1 MKTLLSAIVA
11 SVALLT
17 PLHDAS
23 AQSPQKWSV
32 IITRPNLNA
41 FDDAQQQAAFDR
53 IRVRTGGA
61 LDINTA
67 PIGSLPIK
75 DTEWLRALSAGD
87 LSMSTLVG
95 DYHAGDFPLLGLLQT
110 PFLFRDEVE
119 KRIAITAAFPILE
132 REANKLNI
140 HLLVARPFPEIGF
153 WTTEPISNLTD
164 LAKRPIRAQAKLYS
178 DIVEAAGGV
187 PVPVAFAEAYTALQR
202 GLVKGIFTGYAS
214 ITGSKIHE
222 VAPYAY
228 GIGLNNQI
236 YLLAANKAKWDALPD
251 KVKLIA
257 MEELGLANQTIQASI
272 PGAISS
278 EIAVQTA
285 GGLKGYK
292 AEPGNAWFS
301 LMSEKIVKPTLN
313 SELARSGPAGEEV
326 LTAIEAAIK
335 RKLR

>member
-1 MKTLLSAIVA
+1 MPVHQAN
-11 SVALLT
+11 
-17 PLHDAS
+17 
-23 AQSPQKWSV
+23 AQEKWSV

-41 FDDAQQQAAFDR
+41 FDDAQQQKAFDR
-53 IRVRTGGA
+53 IRERTGGA

-67 PIGSLPIK
+67 PISSLPIK
-75 DTEWLRALSAGD
+75 DSDWLRALSADD

-95 DYHAGDFPLLGLLQT
+95 DYHASDFPLLGLLQT
-110 PFLFRDEVE
+110 PFLFQDEVE
-119 KRIAITAAFPILE
+119 KRIAISAAFPILE

-153 WTTEPISNLTD
+153 WATEPIEDLTD
-164 LAKRPIRAQAKLYS
+164 FAKRPIRAQAKLYA
-178 DIVEAAGGV
+178 DIVEAAGGE

-236 YLLAANKAKWDALPD
+236 YLLAANKDKWDGLPD
-251 KVKLIA
+251 GVKLIV
-257 MEELGLANQTIQASI
+257 MEELGLAMQIIQASI
-272 PGAISS
+272 PNSISS
-278 EIAVQTA
+278 EIATQTA
-285 GGLKGYK
+285 GGLKSYSP
-292 AEPGNAWFS
+292 APGDKWFS
-301 LMSEKIVKPTLN
+301 LMSEKIVKSTLDA
-313 SELARSGPAGEEV
+313 ELARSGAAGEEV
-326 LTAIEAAIK
+326 LTAIESAIG

>member
-1 MKTLLSAIVA
+1 MIPLEAARAQA
-11 SVALLT
+11 S
-17 PLHDAS
+17 
-23 AQSPQKWSV
+23 QKWSV

-53 IRVRTGGA
+53 IRERTGGA
-61 LDINTA
+61 LDIQTA

-75 DTEWLRALSAGD
+75 DTEWLRALRAGD
-87 LSMSTLVG
+87 LSMAMLVG

-119 KRIAITAAFPILE
+119 KRIGLTAAFPILQ

-140 HLLVARPFPEIGF
+140 HLLAARPFPEIGF
-153 WTTEPISNLTD
+153 WATKPIADLTNMEG
-164 LAKRPIRAQAKLYS
+164 LQIRAQAKLYS
-178 DIVEAAGGV
+178 DIVKAANGA

-202 GLVKGIFTGYAS
+202 GLVKGIFTGFAS

-236 YLLAANKAKWDALPD
+236 YLLAVNKDKWDALPAP
-251 KVKLIA
+251 VKLITVEEVA
-257 MEELGLANQTIQASI
+257 MSMQIIQASI
-272 PGAISS
+272 PNAISS
-278 EIAVQTA
+278 EIEKQKA
-285 GGLKGYK
+285 GGLKEYD
-292 AEPGNAWFS
+292 AEPGDAWFA
-301 LMSEKIVKPTLN
+301 LMAQKIVKPTLEA
-313 SELARSGPAGEEV
+313 ELARSGPAGEAV
-326 LTAIEAAIK
+326 LTAMEAAIG

>member
-1 MKTLLSAIVA
+1 MKALLSALAV
-11 SVALLT
+11 SFALVM
-17 PLHDAS
+17 PFQS
-23 AQSPQKWSV
+23 AGAQEKWSV

-41 FDDAQQQAAFDR
+41 FDDAEQQKAYDR

-75 DTEWLRALSAGD
+75 DTDWLRALSAGD
-87 LSMSTLVG
+87 LSMATLVG

-153 WTTEPISNLTD
+153 WTTEPIADLTD
-164 LAKRPIRAQAKLYS
+164 LGNRPIRAQAKLYA
-178 DIVEAAGGV
+178 DIVQAAGGE

-236 YLLAANKAKWDALPD
+236 YLLAANKEKWDALPD
-251 KVKLIA
+251 ATKLIV
-257 MEELGLANQTIQASI
+257 MEELVLAMQIIQASI
-272 PGAISS
+272 PSAIGA
-278 EIAVQTA
+278 EIATQTA
-285 GGLKGYK
+285 GGLKSFTP
-292 AEPGNAWFS
+292 EPGDKWFA
-301 LMSEKIVKPTLN
+301 LMSEKIVKPTLEA
-313 SELARSGPAGEEV
+313 ELARSGPAGEEV
-326 LTAIEAAIK
+326 IVAIEAAIG